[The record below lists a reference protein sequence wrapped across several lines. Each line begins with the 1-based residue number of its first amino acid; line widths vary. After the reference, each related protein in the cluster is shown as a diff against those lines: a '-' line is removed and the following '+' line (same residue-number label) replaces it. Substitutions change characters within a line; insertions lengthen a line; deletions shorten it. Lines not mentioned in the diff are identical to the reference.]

1 MTEKHIPRHKEKIDN
16 RAELDIRWNALDG
29 IIAVVFLA
37 ATLTAVYFGSAAIFT
52 ALSNRELLSANISN
66 ISFTILYGIQVLLML
81 GTVWFFTLHRKK
93 SRLRDLGLRYY
104 SIGKT
109 LWYTFISLIAIFII
123 SFIYVFVMSS
133 VLGIEAPSSK
143 IEILI
148 KNRSISNIILLIV
161 VAFIGPVVEE
171 VFFRGFLYS
180 AFKKNWG
187 VLPALF
193 LSSVLFSV
201 VHLQV
206 YSFVPLFFIGWL
218 LAYLFEKTRSL
229 FPAIFLHA
237 VYNLILILILLGQ
250 LEMIN
255 VY

>member
-1 MTEKHIPRHKEKIDN
+1 M
-16 RAELDIRWNALDG
+16 
-29 IIAVVFLA
+29 
-37 ATLTAVYFGSAAIFT
+37 
-52 ALSNRELLSANISN
+52 
-66 ISFTILYGIQVLLML
+66 M
-81 GTVWFFTLHRKK
+81 GTVWFFTLYRKK

-123 SFIYVFVMSS
+123 SFIYVFIMSS
-133 VLGIEAPSSK
+133 LLGIEAPASK

-148 KNRSISNIILLIV
+148 RNRSISNTMLLIV

-193 LSSVLFSV
+193 VSSILFSV

-206 YSFVPLFFIGWL
+206 YSFIPLFLIGWL
-218 LAYLFEKTRSL
+218 LAYLFEKTTSL

-237 VYNLILILILLGQ
+237 IYNLILILILLGR

>member
-1 MTEKHIPRHKEKIDN
+1 MVEKHIPRHREKIDN
-16 RAELDIRWNALDG
+16 RAELDIRWTALDG
-29 IIAVVFLA
+29 VIAVVFLA
-37 ATLTAVYFGSAAIFT
+37 AALTAVYFGSAAIFK

-66 ISFTILYGIQVLLML
+66 ISFVILYGIQVLLML
-81 GTVWFFTLHRKK
+81 GTVWFFTLYRRK

-109 LWYTFISLIAIFII
+109 IWYSFISLIAIFII

-133 VLGIEAPSSK
+133 VLGIEAPASK

-148 KNRSISNIILLIV
+148 KNRSISNTILLIV

-193 LSSVLFSV
+193 ISSVLFSV

-206 YSFVPLFFIGWL
+206 YSFIPLFLIGWL

-255 VY
+255 IY

>member
-1 MTEKHIPRHKEKIDN
+1 MVDGHIPRHREKPDN
-16 RAELDIRWNALDG
+16 KTELDIRWNAVDG
-29 IIAVVFLA
+29 IISVAFLA
-37 ATLTAVYFGSAAIFT
+37 AALTGVYFGSAAIFT

-66 ISFTILYGIQVLLML
+66 ISFIVLYGIQVLLML
-81 GTVWFFTLHRKK
+81 GTVWFFALYRRKAM
-93 SRLRDLGLRYY
+93 LRDLGLRYY

-123 SFIYVFVMSS
+123 SFIYVFLMSS
-133 VLGIEAPSSK
+133 VLGIEAPPSK

-148 KNRSISNIILLIV
+148 SNRSISNTILLIV
-161 VAFIGPVVEE
+161 VAFIGPIVEE

-187 VLPALF
+187 ILPALF
-193 LSSVLFSV
+193 LSSILFSV

-206 YSFVPLFFIGWL
+206 YSFVPLFVIGWL

-229 FPAIFLHA
+229 IPCDLPPCRIQPYTYTYSSGTA
-237 VYNLILILILLGQ
+237 
-250 LEMIN
+250 
-255 VY
+255 